1 MDKVIKWKKKYLTG
15 CTVVDL
21 QHQYFADLIN
31 RIVWEIIDSKD
42 TKYNQL
48 LLEELVHYAQFH
60 FISEENMLYK
70 TNQQEL
76 KRQHKLHRA
85 LIETLNQKI
94 NTPDINQKPLDLINF
109 LVNWFVEHTVNEDVR
124 SFKHL
129 KDI

>member
-15 CTVVDL
+15 CAIVDL

-42 TKYNQL
+42 TNYNKL
-48 LLEELVHYAQFH
+48 LLEELIHYAQFH

-76 KRQHKLHRA
+76 KRQHNLHLS

-94 NTPDINQKPLDLINF
+94 NTPDINQKPLELINF